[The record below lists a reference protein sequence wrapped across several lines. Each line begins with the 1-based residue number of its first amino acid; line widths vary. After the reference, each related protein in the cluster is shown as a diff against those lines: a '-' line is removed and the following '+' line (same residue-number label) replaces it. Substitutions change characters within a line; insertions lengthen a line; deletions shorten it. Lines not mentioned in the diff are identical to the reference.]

1 MIQFLFAILYIAA
14 ILSLLYG
21 LWTIVPFFYG
31 LPWVPTAH
39 DRVRRALVMVDL
51 RPDELLY
58 DLGAGDGR
66 IILMAAEEFGARSV
80 GIEASPLQVAFT
92 WLRIYFSG
100 SKDKVSVRRE
110 NFYRADFSDADVVF
124 AYLTSDQ
131 AIRLQDDLARQLKPG
146 ARVVAVAFDFPDWK
160 PNDFDEGYLL
170 FSYTMP
176 PQKGGMAAY
185 FMEKEFPLHEGEGG
199 G

>member
-1 MIQFLFAILYIAA
+1 MIFQIFFAILYIAA
-14 ILSLLYG
+14 IISLLYG

-39 DRVRRALVMVDL
+39 DRVRRALEMVDL

-66 IILMAAEEFGARSV
+66 IILMAAEEFGARAI
-80 GIEASPLQVAFT
+80 GIEASPLQYAFT

-100 SKDKVSVRRE
+100 IKEKVSVRRE
-110 NFYRADFSDADVVF
+110 NFYRANFSDADVVF

-131 AIRLQDDLARQLKPG
+131 AIRLQDDLADQLKPG

-160 PNDFDEGYLL
+160 PNEFDERHLL

-185 FMEKEFPLHEGEGG
+185 FAEKEELKN
-199 G
+199 